1 MATRFSR
8 RIGFLVEWL
17 SIQRDANREGRE
29 DAGCPN
35 GKHPKGLGGH
45 ALYPSISRIRA
56 ADIADMGGQ
65 KGVARV
71 EIRHFLGTIDFA
83 PEAALGERCN
93 CKDDASVRWSVAL
106 VKRKVLHL
114 GSKA

>member
-1 MATRFSR
+1 
-8 RIGFLVEWL
+8 
-17 SIQRDANREGRE
+17 
-29 DAGCPN
+29 
-35 GKHPKGLGGH
+35 
-45 ALYPSISRIRA
+45 
-56 ADIADMGGQ
+56 MGGQ

-93 CKDDASVRWSVAL
+93 SKDDASVRWSVAL
-106 VKRKVLHL
+106 VKREVLHL